1 MVNKTKIAGKVW
13 MIFIGIIILSSF
25 VYATSHLPIGLL
37 KIQEYNDNTARQFL
51 QNISFIIAF
60 LAGMTSIVSPCTL
73 PLLPAYF
80 AITFKEKKRIT
91 LATFVF
97 FLGFSSIF
105 ILMGVL
111 ATVLGLTLSMVLSG
125 ISWIVPAVGIILIT
139 FGIMIL
145 LGKGFPGISF
155 KRKFSKNWIGIF
167 LAGVFFAIGWSACTG
182 PILSGILV
190 MTSTFGNYL
199 TAVYLMFAYSLGVF
213 VPIFILSFFYDKFR
227 LDKSAI
233 FSKEINFSILG
244 KKYHTNIPNV
254 IAGIIFIL
262 FGLAFIVFKGTSLVN
277 SFDMFGL
284 RNYFYSWQDYLI
296 LNVKLFNIIGI
307 IIFAVFI
314 LTLGYFLV
322 KEIKN
327 NRNS

>member
-1 MVNKTKIAGKVW
+1 
-13 MIFIGIIILSSF
+13 
-25 VYATSHLPIGLL
+25 
-37 KIQEYNDNTARQFL
+37 
-51 QNISFIIAF
+51 
-60 LAGMTSIVSPCTL
+60 
-73 PLLPAYF
+73 
-80 AITFKEKKRIT
+80 
-91 LATFVF
+91 
-97 FLGFSSIF
+97 
-105 ILMGVL
+105 
-111 ATVLGLTLSMVLSG
+111 
-125 ISWIVPAVGIILIT
+125 LIT